1 MDRIG
6 RYRIVRELGRGAMG
20 VVYHAI
26 DPHIGRPVAIKTIEL
41 NTLRKPEEQER
52 LRERLFREARSAGI
66 LSHPGI
72 VTIYDVDQQGDL
84 AYIAMEYV
92 DGPTLDHL
100 LSGDQPLEAQKVLS
114 YLAQTAVALDYAH
127 QKGIVH
133 RDIKP
138 ANIMIASGG
147 ATKITDFGI
156 AKITASDQFTMTG
169 TIVGTPHYM
178 SPEQVQG
185 RAVDGRS
192 DQFSLGVMA
201 FEMLTG
207 EKPYTGENLTTV
219 AYKIVSEEPVPP
231 HRLNPTLAG
240 SIDAVLR
247 RALSKKPDSRF
258 RTCQE
263 FSDAL
268 ERACAATAGWRTMPR
283 GGSLNEPTV
292 NQPRVTP
299 TLPPARRPVRRD
311 GPATGEHTSRKS
323 AMLTFILLI
332 LAAAGLLALVGT
344 RALPWLNPKIE
355 IPKSEPRV
363 EAPPLVETP
372 KPQVPPPAAPDPADE
387 KPSPMPVPPEK
398 KESASAAQPETALTS
413 ARITVISSPG
423 GATATLD
430 GRDSCTTPCSLDAAP
445 GRHSVSVV
453 LAGYQVERRDV
464 TLAAEREIELPIVV
478 MRNTGGTVML
488 SSVPNGAAVI
498 VNGRRTGQTTPVQLV
513 LAPGTYSIG
522 VEKDG
527 RQTTQTVEVS
537 NGLTALRIQ
546 LGQ

>member
-1 MDRIG
+1 
-6 RYRIVRELGRGAMG
+6 
-20 VVYHAI
+20 
-26 DPHIGRPVAIKTIEL
+26 
-41 NTLRKPEEQER
+41 
-52 LRERLFREARSAGI
+52 
-66 LSHPGI
+66 
-72 VTIYDVDQQGDL
+72 
-84 AYIAMEYV
+84 
-92 DGPTLDHL
+92 
-100 LSGDQPLEAQKVLS
+100 
-114 YLAQTAVALDYAH
+114 
-127 QKGIVH
+127 
-133 RDIKP
+133 
-138 ANIMIASGG
+138 
-147 ATKITDFGI
+147 
-156 AKITASDQFTMTG
+156 
-169 TIVGTPHYM
+169 M

-240 SIDAVLR
+240 SIDGVLR

-292 NQPRVTP
+292 NQPRTTP

-363 EAPPLVETP
+363 EAPPPVETP

-398 KESASAAQPETALTS
+398 KESASAAQPETALTP

-430 GRDSCTTPCSLDAAP
+430 GRESCTTPCSLDAAP
-445 GRHSVSVV
+445 GRHSVSLV
-453 LAGYQVERRDV
+453 LPGYQVERRDV

-478 MRNTGGTVML
+478 MRNTSGTVML
-488 SSVPNGAAVI
+488 SSVPNGAAVM

-527 RQTTQTVEVS
+527 RQAVQTVEVR
-537 NGLTALRIQ
+537 NGLTSLRIQ

>member
-1 MDRIG
+1 
-6 RYRIVRELGRGAMG
+6 
-20 VVYHAI
+20 
-26 DPHIGRPVAIKTIEL
+26 
-41 NTLRKPEEQER
+41 
-52 LRERLFREARSAGI
+52 
-66 LSHPGI
+66 
-72 VTIYDVDQQGDL
+72 
-84 AYIAMEYV
+84 
-92 DGPTLDHL
+92 
-100 LSGDQPLEAQKVLS
+100 
-114 YLAQTAVALDYAH
+114 
-127 QKGIVH
+127 
-133 RDIKP
+133 
-138 ANIMIASGG
+138 MIASGG

-387 KPSPMPVPPEK
+387 KPSPMPVHRKRKSRPPRRSRKPPLRPRASPSFRVPE
-398 KESASAAQPETALTS
+398 EPLPLSMAATRALRPAPSMPRPAGTACLWSLPDIRWSAATS
-413 ARITVISSPG
+413 RW
-423 GATATLD
+423 L
-430 GRDSCTTPCSLDAAP
+430 
-445 GRHSVSVV
+445 
-453 LAGYQVERRDV
+453 
-464 TLAAEREIELPIVV
+464 
-478 MRNTGGTVML
+478 
-488 SSVPNGAAVI
+488 PNGKSSC
-498 VNGRRTGQTTPVQLV
+498 P
-513 LAPGTYSIG
+513 S
-522 VEKDG
+522 
-527 RQTTQTVEVS
+527 S
-537 NGLTALRIQ
+537 
-546 LGQ
+546 